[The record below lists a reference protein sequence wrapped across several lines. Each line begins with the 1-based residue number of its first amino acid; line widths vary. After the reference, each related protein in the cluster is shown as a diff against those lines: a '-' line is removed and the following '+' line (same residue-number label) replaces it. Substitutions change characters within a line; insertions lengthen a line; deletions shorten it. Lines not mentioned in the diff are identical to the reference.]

1 MVSSHE
7 SIEIG
12 SYRSIE
18 LRVEVLGESM
28 RGNTSHWMIVDGRE
42 PLIVIP
48 SLSFAFLV
56 LIGLVI
62 FLTTAIMDREELRMQ
77 SEAERSFNS
86 VFLALQ
92 DSSSKALKT
101 MQDEKI
107 SGIGVYSSTGR
118 KVLSLGNVPL
128 TIPLE
133 IFSSTSTK
141 GNMETGTATYNA
153 ESGMIEY
160 IRYSRLTILL
170 DTGELTLSEN
180 GMLPSPID
188 FPDVLYILFDGQ
200 QYNHRIVMVRIIS
213 IVSTFILLGLFLM
226 VLRIYGSNR
235 HYRETLAKQENLVN
249 LGQAARTLTHEIK
262 NPLRAITIQL
272 ALLKKLLP
280 KENLSDLVLIEQEV
294 LRLTQLTNKVS
305 DFLRNPLGTPVTV
318 DLNELFTTLI
328 RRFDKPIKFTCT
340 EHAKILIDVDRARSV
355 FENLLKNA
363 LESCADRDPQVEI
376 DILEDKKGYLHI
388 FVLDRGDGIKAGDE
402 KKIFDPFFTTK
413 IHGSG
418 IGLSISSQFV
428 KARGGNIRL
437 YPREGGGTVA
447 EVILPHSIHSTKLI
461 GDETI

>member
-1 MVSSHE
+1 
-7 SIEIG
+7 
-12 SYRSIE
+12 
-18 LRVEVLGESM
+18 
-28 RGNTSHWMIVDGRE
+28 MIVDGRE
-42 PLIVIP
+42 PVIVIP
-48 SLSFAFLV
+48 ALSFAFLV

-92 DSSSKALKT
+92 DSTPKALKT
-101 MQDEKI
+101 MQDEQI
-107 SGIGVYSSTGR
+107 SGIGVYSSLGK

-133 IFSSTSTK
+133 IFSNTSGK
-141 GNMETGTATYNA
+141 GDTDTGTATYNA
-153 ESGMIEY
+153 ETGMIEY

-180 GMLPSPID
+180 GLLPSPID

-200 QYNHRIVMVRIIS
+200 QYHHRLMMVRIIS
-213 IVSTFILLGLFLM
+213 IISTMILVGLFLL
-226 VLRIYGSNR
+226 VLRIYANNR
-235 HYRETLAKQENLVN
+235 HYRETLAKQESLVN

-262 NPLRAITIQL
+262 NPLSAITIQL

-305 DFLRNPLGTPVTV
+305 DFLRNPLGTPVIV
-318 DLNELFTTLI
+318 DLNELFDALI
-328 RRFDKPIKFTCT
+328 RRFDKPIAFTYS
-340 EHAKILIDVDRARSV
+340 EHAKILIDADRARSV

-363 LESCADRDPQVEI
+363 MESCSGRDPQVEVEI
-376 DILEDKKGYLHI
+376 SEDKRGYVHV
-388 FVLDRGDGIKAGDE
+388 FVLDRGDGIKTGDE

-418 IGLSISSQFV
+418 IGLSISNQFV

-437 YPREGGGTVA
+437 YAREGGGTVA
-447 EVILPHSIHSTKLI
+447 EVVLPHSIRTPKLI
-461 GDETI
+461 EEENE